1 MRKYDLPSAEDEEYL
16 DELEKMPIRVI
27 YWLAAFVFLIMLFY
41 CIYTLIG
48 FWLTVFS
55 TLLLSSLSVL
65 FLYIR
70 KGILTARNNTKNGNI
85 RKTTL

>member
-1 MRKYDLPSAEDEEYL
+1 MRKYDLPSAEDDEYL

-27 YWLAAFVFLIMLFY
+27 YWLAAFVFSIMLCY
-41 CIYTLIG
+41 CACTLIG

-55 TLLLSSLSVL
+55 VLILLSLSVL

-70 KGILTARNNTKNGNI
+70 KGILTARNNTKNG
-85 RKTTL
+85 RK